1 MFFKRFFI
9 NLATQY
15 KTFNLYEKITFNSR
29 FRRHNLSAS
38 TGKVVKKV
46 TTTAPKKIETKIIKK
61 KTASADWSCVRV
73 SYDCGTTGWACGGS
87 TLEIIMNAWDAYDIA
102 CPN

>member
-1 MFFKRFFI
+1 MKK
-9 NLATQY
+9 LLLTVA
-15 KTFNLYEKITFNSR
+15 LGGIT
-29 FRRHNLSAS
+29 LVSAS

-87 TLEIIMNAWDAYDIA
+87 TLEIITNAWDAYDIA

>member
-1 MFFKRFFI
+1 MLQR
-9 NLATQY
+9 
-15 KTFNLYEKITFNSR
+15 EKLLR
-29 FRRHNLSAS
+29 KLQLLHQ
-38 TGKVVKKV
+38 KKL
-46 TTTAPKKIETKIIKK
+46 KQKLLRK